1 MSAQLK
7 TQAFSDDDNDR
18 IVIVQSQDVAA
29 IVDDCKARSNEGFH
43 ENGVGKHVARVPN
56 VVVEHYLNVHGITL
70 REFMAD
76 DTHIRRLVN
85 DPAFADLRIWQG
97 TI

>member
-1 MSAQLK
+1 MPEQLR
-7 TQAFSDDDNDR
+7 TQAFADEENGR

-29 IVDDCKARSNEGFH
+29 IVDDCKARSNEGMH
-43 ENGVGKHVARVPN
+43 ENALGKHVARIPN

-70 REFMAD
+70 REFAKD
-76 DTHIRRLVN
+76 DTHIKRLVN
-85 DPAFADLRIWQG
+85 DPAFSDLRIWQG

>member
-1 MSAQLK
+1 MLELMK
-7 TQAFSDDDNDR
+7 TRAFADDDNDR
-18 IVIVQSQDVAA
+18 IVIVQEQNVGA

-43 ENGVGKHVARVPN
+43 ENGLGKHVARIPN
-56 VVVEHYLNVHGITL
+56 VVVEHYLNVNRITL
-70 REFMAD
+70 QEFMRD
-76 DTHIRRLVN
+76 DTHMRRLVN